1 MNDPLRVLVISYLP
15 PTPGGIATW
24 AGILR
29 AEASEKGCKFRFLK
43 IPARGGPAVFR
54 RTVQALDAMLLLTRL
69 LRHLAG
75 GRADL
80 VHVNCCLSGPGVWR
94 DLAATLLAAAGGVPV
109 VVHYRGSLPDAVSR
123 LAAPSRFALRRL
135 IGLAGMNIGVTRGSV
150 AWLARHA
157 PARAAYLPNFVEDHW
172 TPRPMRRRAHRPQ
185 AVYVGRLSGEKG
197 TFDLL
202 QVAKRLPSV
211 DFVLVGEVL
220 EEAKA
225 AIDAAPANVRS
236 VGPVSRSEAIE
247 QVCESDIFV
256 FPSHREGFPNAVL
269 EAMAAGLPVVG
280 TRVGGIAEIILEG
293 EGGWLVAPGDV
304 PAFVQAVERLA
315 SDSALARKMGAFNKE
330 VCEARYS
337 VSAVFPNLVA
347 IYDALARRRPSAN
360 AACSGSSAGQEA

>member
-1 MNDPLRVLVISYLP
+1 MRCCFSLACS
-15 PTPGGIATW
+15 
-24 AGILR
+24 
-29 AEASEKGCKFRFLK
+29 
-43 IPARGGPAVFR
+43 
-54 RTVQALDAMLLLTRL
+54 
-69 LRHLAG
+69 RHLAG
-75 GRADL
+75 GRVDL

-150 AWLARHA
+150 AWLARRA

-172 TPRPMRRRAHRPQ
+172 TRRASDASPQPMRRSAHRPQ
-185 AVYVGRLSGEKG
+185 AIYVGRLSGEKG

-202 QVAKRLPSV
+202 RVAKLLPSV

-236 VGPVSRSEAIE
+236 LGPVSRSEAIE
-247 QVCESDIFV
+247 RLCESDIFV

-269 EAMAAGLPVVG
+269 EAMAVGLPVVG
-280 TRVGGIAEIILEG
+280 TRVGEIAEIIAEG

-304 PAFVQAVERLA
+304 PALVRAVDRLA
-315 SDSALARKMGAFNKE
+315 SDSALARKMGAFNKG

-337 VSAVFPNLVA
+337 VSAVFPHLVA
-347 IYDALARRRPSAN
+347 IYDALASRRRPSAK